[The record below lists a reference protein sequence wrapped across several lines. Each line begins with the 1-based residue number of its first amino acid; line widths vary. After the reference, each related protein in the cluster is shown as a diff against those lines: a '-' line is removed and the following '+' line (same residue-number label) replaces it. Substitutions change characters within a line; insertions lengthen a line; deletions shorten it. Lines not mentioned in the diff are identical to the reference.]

1 MRDADNIKTETE
13 INRKHKNSICYL
25 HLLFQCFPKQGKYK
39 QGTNDS
45 DRMEVDMV
53 FLLYMLELLVS
64 EDA

>member
-1 MRDADNIKTETE
+1 MTLDD
-13 INRKHKNSICYL
+13 S
-25 HLLFQCFPKQGKYK
+25 FQCFPKQGKYK
-39 QGTNDS
+39 QEANDS